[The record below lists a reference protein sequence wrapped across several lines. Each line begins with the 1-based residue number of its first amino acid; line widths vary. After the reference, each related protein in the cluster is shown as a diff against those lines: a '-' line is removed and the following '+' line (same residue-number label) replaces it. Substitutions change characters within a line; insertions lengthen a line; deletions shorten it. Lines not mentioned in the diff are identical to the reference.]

1 MEHSHYASN
10 GQVAP
15 RPRSDSG
22 MQGEALTPTETRVR
36 RENTSLALELRAI
49 VAAQRA
55 ISREIKVG
63 RLIETLLMF
72 TVGLVGAER
81 GLLFLARGP
90 RHEIE
95 AEAKT
100 EGGSVR
106 VILQPALPISPKF
119 PESILRYVFRLEE
132 SIVLD
137 NALVENQF
145 SGDDYLNSER
155 PRSIICL
162 PLITRRE
169 LVGVLYL
176 ENILAPGAFA
186 RESLAA
192 LELLASQAAASLR
205 TSALCVD
212 LRYEIEERRKAE
224 EELERFHRM
233 FREVHADGHA
243 QLMGGLTAALAH
255 ELNQPLGAVQSNA
268 QAARRFLSTP
278 TRDLAE
284 AKAAIED
291 IIRDTSRAVD
301 TVQNVRAIF
310 QRDASAMSS
319 VDLGELLHDVAR
331 IVSAD
336 AALQGITVRF
346 EVPAA
351 VPPVVGNRTQ
361 LIQALMNLVLNAFEA
376 ISENNDR
383 VREVEVCARQREPG
397 RVHVAVRDSGKGI
410 DPETMPQLF
419 DAFFTTKSK
428 GMGMGLAIVHS
439 IIENHRGRLWVTRN
453 PDYGATMEFD
463 LPVVSSEK
471 IH

>member
-1 MEHSHYASN
+1 M
-10 GQVAP
+10 
-15 RPRSDSG
+15 
-22 MQGEALTPTETRVR
+22 
-36 RENTSLALELRAI
+36 
-49 VAAQRA
+49 
-55 ISREIKVG
+55 
-63 RLIETLLMF
+63 
-72 TVGLVGAER
+72 
-81 GLLFLARGP
+81 
-90 RHEIE
+90 
-95 AEAKT
+95 
-100 EGGSVR
+100 
-106 VILQPALPISPKF
+106 
-119 PESILRYVFRLEE
+119 EE

-145 SGDDYLNSER
+145 SGDDYLKSGR

-169 LVGVLYL
+169 LVGILYL
-176 ENILAPGAFA
+176 ENNLAPGAFA
-186 RESLAA
+186 PESLAA

-212 LRYEIEERRKAE
+212 LRHQIEERRKAE

-233 FREVHADGHA
+233 YGEAHVNGRA

-255 ELNQPLGAVQSNA
+255 ELNQPLGAVRSNA
-268 QAARRFLSTP
+268 QAARRFLNTP
-278 TRDLAE
+278 NRDLAE

-319 VDLGELLHDVAR
+319 VDLGVLLHDVAR

-336 AALQGITVRF
+336 AALQGITVRI

-376 ISENNDR
+376 INENDDR
-383 VREVEVCARQREPG
+383 VREVEISARQREPE

-410 DPETMPQLF
+410 DPETMPRLF

-439 IIENHRGRLWVTRN
+439 IIENNGGRLWVTRN

-463 LPVVSSEK
+463 LPVVSVRKNSLT
-471 IH
+471 